1 MKLQIEEDRIS
12 FIPKTKSTS
21 KNVLRVDNDISLVK
35 EDSDSWTY
43 KMSKFLTEHP
53 TEWDEHIKNNHYY
66 SIIKDEFNNLTNC
79 KSKIANTD
87 NNEYKDGLIR
97 TASACVLALLNA

>member
-1 MKLQIEEDRIS
+1 MKLQIEEDKIS
-12 FIPKTKSTS
+12 FIPKTKV
-21 KNVLRVDNDISLVK
+21 KNVLKVKDDISLIK
-35 EDSDSWTY
+35 EDHDSWTY
-43 KMSKFLTEHP
+43 KMSKLLTEHP

-79 KSKIANTD
+79 KSKITNT
-87 NNEYKDGLIR
+87 NNDEYKDDLIK

>member
-43 KMSKFLTEHP
+43 
-53 TEWDEHIKNNHYY
+53 
-66 SIIKDEFNNLTNC
+66 
-79 KSKIANTD
+79 
-87 NNEYKDGLIR
+87 
-97 TASACVLALLNA
+97 

>member
-66 SIIKDEFNNLTNC
+66 S
-79 KSKIANTD
+79 
-87 NNEYKDGLIR
+87 Y
-97 TASACVLALLNA
+97 

>member
-12 FIPKTKSTS
+12 FIPKTKTE
-21 KNVLRVDNDISLVK
+21 NVLRVNDDISLIK
-35 EDSDSWTY
+35 EDHDSWTY
-43 KMSKFLTEHP
+43 KMSKLLTEHP

-79 KSKIANTD
+79 KSKIANT
-87 NNEYKDGLIR
+87 NNDEYKDDLIK

>member
-1 MKLQIEEDRIS
+1 MKLQIEEDKIS
-12 FIPKTKSTS
+12 FIPKTKTNI
-21 KNVLRVDNDISLVK
+21 KNVLKVDDDICLVE

-79 KSKIANTD
+79 KSKITNTD
-87 NNEYKDGLIR
+87 NNEYKDDLIK